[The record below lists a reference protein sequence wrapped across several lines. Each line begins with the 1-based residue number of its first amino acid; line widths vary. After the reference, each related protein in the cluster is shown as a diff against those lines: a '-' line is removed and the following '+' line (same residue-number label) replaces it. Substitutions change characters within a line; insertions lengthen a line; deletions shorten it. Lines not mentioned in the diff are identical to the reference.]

1 VSDTAPIRARRGLVL
16 AACMMAT
23 FTAAVESTIVAT
35 AMPSIALE
43 LQEAELTSWVFST
56 YLLMQAV
63 TIPMYGRLADLYGR
77 KKIFLAGS
85 AIFFTGSALCGL
97 ATDLSCL
104 IAFRAL
110 QGCGAGC
117 VQPIAYTIIGDIYTP
132 VERARI
138 QGMLS
143 GVFGV
148 AAIAGPSIGTL
159 LVAQLTWR
167 LVFWINLPIVG
178 AAMAMLVAF
187 LHEDTTPRRQP
198 IDIVGAILL
207 MAGIAGVIFGADRW
221 GRIGAATALASFAA
235 GVATLAVFARH
246 EVRTSA
252 PMVPRTLWRNR
263 VVVVGSLGAFAVGGA
278 IMSVIASLPGYVQT
292 VMGGTTGTA
301 GLVLGIMVIIWTF
314 GSISSGWLMV
324 HITYRIIAYGGA
336 CAIIAG
342 ALLLSMLTPQSSVA
356 DAVLGVSIL
365 GVGLGFC
372 NTTWIVCVQ
381 TGVSYHERGSAT
393 SAVMFMR
400 FLGQALG
407 AAMGGIILSFSLQR
421 VS

>member
-1 VSDTAPIRARRGLVL
+1 MSDTAPIRARRGLVL